1 MRLLAIDTTTPFGSA
16 AVLEKARLLGE
27 VNIASPATHSERLLP
42 AVDFLLRAL
51 GWKIT
56 DVEAFALA
64 VGPGSFTG
72 IRVGMSTVKS
82 FAYASG
88 KPVAPVS
95 TLEALGWKLRQ
106 PQNRLL
112 CPVLDAKK
120 KEIYAALFQV
130 HRGRLQ
136 PAVSPGVFNPDR
148 FFSLLP
154 AHRIIHFIGT
164 GVDVYREKIIGYFKD
179 KARLSDRSLFIAP
192 EVGMI
197 GSRILG
203 KGEGVCAHELVPLYY
218 RRSQAEEGH

>member
-1 MRLLAIDTTTPFGSA
+1 MRLLAIDTTTPFGSV
-16 AVLEKARLLGE
+16 AVLEKAQLLGE
-27 VNIASPATHSERLLP
+27 VNIESPATHSERLLP
-42 AVDFLLRAL
+42 AVDFLLRAF

-56 DVEAFALA
+56 DIEAFALA

-82 FAYASG
+82 FAYASR

-95 TLEALGWKLRQ
+95 TLEALGWKLKQ

-130 HRGRLQ
+130 HRGQLREV
-136 PAVSPGVFNPDR
+136 VSPGVFTPDQ
-148 FFSLLP
+148 FFALLP

-164 GVDVYREKIIGYFKD
+164 GVDVYREKIAGYFKD

-192 EVGMI
+192 EVG
-197 GSRILG
+197 ILG
-203 KGEGVCAHELVPLYY
+203 DRLLKKGKGVSAYELAPLYY
-218 RRSQAEEGH
+218 RKSQAEEDH